1 MPLSGTGS
9 YPDATD
15 ATDTLSY
22 RWRQTDGQSQHRVPL
37 ATSNTATAT
46 FTAPTGLL
54 EDAKLG
60 FVLTA
65 SDDEGLSTDDEVL
78 VSVTARGAMAE
89 GGLVGNLTQ
98 PAGSS
103 FTIDTGGAAY
113 AQAFTTGPVN
123 SRFNGVRLPAS
134 VGIGSV
140 PRVAIHSDG
149 SPGSRLRTLVNPTGL
164 DDNTATA
171 EEFTTTLVLQAN
183 TTYWVVVT
191 RASGSG
197 AVGLGTTV
205 SAAEDAVTAAGWT
218 ITSTAWQRSG
228 GSWAAATGSS
238 ALRLAT
244 MGGENPCVLGW
255 AVSSAPMSG
264 DTYGAGENLELEVT
278 FNGPVVTGNL
288 LRAHLWVGT
297 PTTPPAIA
305 ATATPGTAAPGNW
318 CFPTRFRGRMRTTTD
333 SARMLVS

>member
-1 MPLSGTGS
+1 M
-9 YPDATD
+9 
-15 ATDTLSY
+15 
-22 RWRQTDGQSQHRVPL
+22 
-37 ATSNTATAT
+37 
-46 FTAPTGLL
+46 
-54 EDAKLG
+54 
-60 FVLTA
+60 
-65 SDDEGLSTDDEVL
+65 
-78 VSVTARGAMAE
+78 
-89 GGLVGNLTQ
+89 
-98 PAGSS
+98 
-103 FTIDTGGAAY
+103 
-113 AQAFTTGPVN
+113 
-123 SRFNGVRLPAS
+123 
-134 VGIGSV
+134 
-140 PRVAIHSDG
+140 AIHADGDG

-205 SAAEDAVTAAGWT
+205 SAAEDAGTAAGWT

-228 GSWAAATGSS
+228 GAWAAATGSS
-238 ALRLAT
+238 ALKLAT
-244 MGGENPCVLGW
+244 MGGENPYVLGW

-297 PTTPPAIA
+297 PRLHRQLSQLPLRLGQRHQETGVFLQGSGEGCGRQRIQRGCWFPEAGR
-305 ATATPGTAAPGNW
+305 PGDRP
-318 CFPTRFRGRMRTTTD
+318 FRRNAGQPVRGCR
-333 SARMLVS
+333 

>member
-1 MPLSGTGS
+1 M
-9 YPDATD
+9 
-15 ATDTLSY
+15 
-22 RWRQTDGQSQHRVPL
+22 
-37 ATSNTATAT
+37 
-46 FTAPTGLL
+46 
-54 EDAKLG
+54 
-60 FVLTA
+60 
-65 SDDEGLSTDDEVL
+65 
-78 VSVTARGAMAE
+78 
-89 GGLVGNLTQ
+89 GNLTQ

-134 VGIGSV
+134 VGNGSV
-140 PRVAIHSDG
+140 PRVAIHADGDG
-149 SPGSRLRTLVNPTGL
+149 SPGSRLRTLVYPTGL

-171 EEFTTTLVLQAN
+171 EEFTTTQVLQAN

-197 AVGLGTTV
+197 AVGLGTTT
-205 SAAEDAVTAAGWT
+205 SAAEDAGTAAGWT

-228 GSWAAATGSS
+228 GAWAAATGSS
-238 ALRLAT
+238 ALKLAT
-244 MGGENPCVLGW
+244 MGGENPYVLGW
-255 AVSSAPMSG
+255 TVSSGPMSG

-297 PTTPPAIA
+297 PDYTASYRSSRYAWGSGIRKLVFSYKVQGKDADDNGFSADAGFLRPVGPVTDHSGAMPANLSVA
-305 ATATPGTAAPGNW
+305 AVGGRDPAA
-318 CFPTRFRGRMRTTTD
+318 R
-333 SARMLVS
+333 